1 MWLKRWL
8 LKCCSLLFP
17 KVVRRRKPG
26 HNLLTSHQRPILLG
40 KEQVQTVF
48 SPLRVSGDGVG
59 GKWVV
64 HARSRADVCRMFQ
77 LFPAAGH
84 AATEWTAKGLLT
96 KVRIDRHTSMA
107 LLEYLSP
114 PRSRLLPAGGVERCF
129 ARAVI
134 EQRGCTC
141 GIIDFYIDKNF
152 FRTPPQTRR
161 NWCR

>member
-17 KVVRRRKPG
+17 EVVRRRKPG
-26 HNLLTSHQRPILLG
+26 HNILTSHRGPMSLA
-40 KEQVQTVF
+40 KEEVQAVF
-48 SPLRVSGDGVG
+48 SSLKASWDGVG

-64 HARSRADVCRMFQ
+64 HARSRADVCRVFQ

-84 AATEWTAKGLLT
+84 AVTEWTAKGLLT
-96 KVRIDRHTSMA
+96 KMRIDRHTSMA

-114 PRSRLLPAGGVERCF
+114 PRSRLLPAGGEEICF

-134 EQRGCTC
+134 EQRGCAC
-141 GIIDFYIDKNF
+141 GIVDFYIDKGF
-152 FRTPPQTRR
+152 LRTLPQTRR
-161 NWCR
+161 N